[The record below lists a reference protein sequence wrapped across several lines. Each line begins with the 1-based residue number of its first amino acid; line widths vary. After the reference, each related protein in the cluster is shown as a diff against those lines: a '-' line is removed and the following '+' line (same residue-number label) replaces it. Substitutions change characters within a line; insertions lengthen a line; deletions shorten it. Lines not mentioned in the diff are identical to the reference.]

1 MGRILLV
8 GRLAARNLRRRPA
21 EAALL
26 LLAITA
32 ATTVLTLGLVLRGVT
47 NDPYQNTREATAGP
61 DVVASFAPDPAT
73 GQPADLAGMEAL
85 TDAPGVI
92 DHSGPYP
99 VIGAELEADGVTGSR
114 RTPRGE
120 VIGGAAGVWAVGRNP
135 NAASVDQPVV
145 TEGSWVRDGGVVV
158 ETGFADALDVGEG
171 DQITLRSR
179 VCTFETS
186 TGPADCG
193 VANSRSF
200 RVVGVAVTAAAR
212 PYPDVCFAP
221 ECPWFAEAMEDE
233 VPEGPPPEEPPP
245 DGTVDD
251 ERWAETPVEPGL
263 VWLTEADA
271 RGLAPAEETLSY
283 VVNLK
288 LADPTDAPAF
298 VNTHVS
304 SMTLPAGVVG
314 AYPSIFESWQD
325 IRDGHDQVMQDQQQV
340 LQIGS
345 RLLGVLAVASV
356 AVLVGGRM
364 ADQTRRVGL
373 LKAVGGTPRLVA
385 VVLFTEY
392 LVLALL
398 AAAAGLA
405 AGWLAAPVLTDPG
418 AGLLGS
424 AGAPSLAMSTAG
436 QVTAVALGVAAI
448 ATFVPAVRA
457 ARTSTVHALADTAR
471 PPRRTPWLI
480 AISARLPVPLLLG
493 LRVAARRPRRVV
505 LSTISIAVTVSG
517 IVAVLA
523 ARAQANQDAQL
534 VGGTDPGT
542 VRLNQVLLVI
552 TVTLVALAAVNA
564 IFVTWA
570 TALDAKHSS
579 ALARALGATP
589 QQVSTGLSAAQV
601 LPALVG
607 AVLGIAGGLALFAA
621 TGGGEDGVTGPP
633 LWQLL
638 AVVPVTVFVVAA
650 LTTIPARL
658 GARRPTAQ
666 ILQAEL
672 A

>member
-1 MGRILLV
+1 VGRVLLV

-47 NDPYQNTREATAGP
+47 DDPYQDTRVATAGP
-61 DVVASFAPDPAT
+61 DVVASVGPDPFN
-73 GQPADLAGMEAL
+73 GPADLAGLEAL
-85 TDAPGVI
+85 TDASGVV

-99 VIGAELEADGVTGSR
+99 AVGAELEADGVTGSR

-120 VIGGAAGVWAVGRNP
+120 VVGGAAGVWAVGRDP
-135 NAASVDQPVV
+135 AASSVDRPELTQ
-145 TEGSWVRDGGVVV
+145 GSWVRDGGAVL
-158 ETGFADALDVGEG
+158 EAGFADALGVDVG
-171 DQITLRSR
+171 DHLTLRTRMCTGGTPTTPPDCR
-179 VCTFETS
+179 VVN
-186 TGPADCG
+186 G
-193 VANSRSF
+193 RSF

-221 ECPWFAEAMEDE
+221 FCPWFAEAMEDAQAE
-233 VPEGPPPEEPPP
+233 SPPP
-245 DGTVDD
+245 DAAVDD
-251 ERWAETPVEPGL
+251 VRFVEDPVEPGL

-271 RGLAPAEETLSY
+271 HGLAPAEEFLSY

-288 LADPTDAPAF
+288 LADPGEAPAF
-298 VNTHVS
+298 VDAHLS
-304 SMTLPAGVVG
+304 SSTG
-314 AYPSIFESWQD
+314 APILESWQD
-325 IRDGHDQVMQDQQQV
+325 IRDGHDKVMKIDAEV
-340 LQIGS
+340 LRMGS
-345 RLLGVLAVASV
+345 RLLGLLAVASV

-385 VVLFTEY
+385 VVLLAEY
-392 LVLALL
+392 MVVALL

-405 AGWLAAPVLTDPG
+405 AGWLTAPLLTDPG

-424 AGAPSLAMSTAG
+424 AGAPSLTMSTVG
-436 QVTAVALGVAAI
+436 QVTTVALGVAVI
-448 ATFVPAVRA
+448 ATFVPAMRA
-457 ARTSTVHALADTAR
+457 ARTSTVHALADAAR
-471 PPRRTPWLI
+471 PPRRTAWLI

-493 LRVAARRPRRVV
+493 LRLAARRPRRVV
-505 LSTISIAVTVSG
+505 LSTVSILITVSG

-523 ARAQANQDAQL
+523 ALATLHQDAQL
-534 VGGTDPGT
+534 VGGTDPDIDHAN
-542 VRLNQVLLVI
+542 RVLLVI
-552 TVTLVALAAVNA
+552 TVPLVALAAVNA

-570 TALDAKHSS
+570 TALDARHSS

-607 AVLGIAGGLALFAA
+607 AVLGIPGGLALFAA
-621 TGGGEDGVTGPP
+621 IGGDETANPP

-638 AVVPVTVFVVAA
+638 AVAPVTVLVVAA